1 MKTELIIIG
10 ASGHGKVVADLAEK
24 CGYLV
29 KGFLDDNP
37 KIEEHFGYPVLGE
50 VRQVERFDK
59 CTKNCRFVIAI
70 GNNAIRKKI
79 AQTYKVH
86 WTVLI
91 HPGAVV
97 ARGVSIGEG
106 TVVMANAV
114 VNPDTVIGK
123 HCIVNT
129 AAVVEHDNCIGD
141 YSHISPGAVLAG
153 TVTIGRECHIGAG
166 AVVRNNLTIA
176 DQCILGAGA
185 AAVKELTVPG
195 IYVGIPAKRQ

>member
-1 MKTELIIIG
+1 MEIELIIIG

-24 CGYLV
+24 CGYKV
-29 KGFLDDNP
+29 KGFLDDNAE
-37 KIEEHFGYPVLGE
+37 IREHFGYPVLGE
-50 VRQVERFDK
+50 VRQAERIVER
-59 CTKNCRFVIAI
+59 TPNCRFVIAI
-70 GNNAIRKKI
+70 GDNQIRRKI
-79 AQTYKVH
+79 AQIYKVH
-86 WTVLI
+86 WAVLI
-91 HPGAVV
+91 HPRAVV
-97 ARGVSIGEG
+97 ARGVTIGEG

-129 AAVVEHDNCIGD
+129 AAVVEHDNRIGD

-176 DQCILGAGA
+176 DRCILGAGA
-185 AAVKELTVPG
+185 VAVKEFTEPG
-195 IYVGIPAKRQ
+195 TYVGIPAKLH